1 MPEMDNRKNDLSSYR
16 MTTAKETLIVSKE
29 LLENAHYKD
38 SINRSYYAVYYAIKA
53 VLAIEGVDYKKH
65 KDVVAYFNQ
74 HYVATDLFERDMG
87 RMISRLQQKREK
99 SDYDD
104 FFIAAKE
111 EAELQC
117 EMAEKIINQIENYL
131 GK

>member
-1 MPEMDNRKNDLSSYR
+1 M
-16 MTTAKETLIVSKE
+16 
-29 LLENAHYKD
+29 
-38 SINRSYYAVYYAIKA
+38 
-53 VLAIEGVDYKKH
+53 LAIEGVDFKKH